1 MEEQVPPSN
10 APGFQ
15 VPQINAPGLDQIAEM
30 KRLAMEQAIRQ
41 YEAQRAG
48 LEASPGAAPER
59 IVYVKRNLTVA
70 ELILI
75 FALATGIVTAFQA
88 GWTFVSNNLP
98 RIEIRTVK

>member
-1 MEEQVPPSN
+1 MEDQVPPSS
-10 APGFQ
+10 APSFQ
-15 VPQINAPGLDQIAEM
+15 VPQINVPGTDQIAEM

-41 YEAQRAG
+41 YEAQRAN
-48 LEASPGAAPER
+48 LEASPAAFPER
-59 IVYVKRNLTVA
+59 IVYVKRNFTVA

-88 GWTFVSNNLP
+88 GWSFVSNNLP